1 MSVCVVCVCV
11 CVCAILFS
19 MLLTC
24 SLQNL
29 CMLPQVESQ
38 CVVVGSN
45 TQCVLQIY
53 ALLDNHLLPAGHV
66 VSQSVFLSV
75 CQSVCPCV
83 CGHLLLAVSVSVC
96 VCVCVCERE
105 REIVCVTMC
114 VCVRVHPCV

>member
-1 MSVCVVCVCV
+1 MSVCVCV
-11 CVCAILFS
+11 CVCVCVILFS

-53 ALLDNHLLPAGHV
+53 ALLDNHLLPADHM
-66 VSQSVFLSV
+66 VSQSVFLSI
-75 CQSVCPCV
+75 CQSVCPYVCWHLCV
-83 CGHLLLAVSVSVC
+83 TVSVSMC
-96 VCVCVCERE
+96 VCMH
-105 REIVCVTMC
+105 TSMC
-114 VCVRVHPCV
+114 VCVRVCVCDCVCMCVCA